1 MFFFSSRRRHTRC
14 ALVTGVQT
22 CALPIYSRAGKLYG
36 RMANLLLSI
45 LFQSCYAGAC
55 PCPAEHGFP
64 MERTGRNL
72 PEIPRGN
79 THPFGGNFKTTL
91 VMKTK
96 REAIHFAHPYLINP
110 TNPVTVHLIGAGG
123 TGSHMLTALAKM
135 NHALTALG
143 HAGLQ
148 LTLWEIGRAPV

>member
-1 MFFFSSRRRHTRC
+1 
-14 ALVTGVQT
+14 
-22 CALPIYSRAGKLYG
+22 
-36 RMANLLLSI
+36 MANLLLSI

-96 REAIHFAHPYLINP
+96 KEAIHFAHPYLINP

-135 NHALTALG
+135 NHALTALRRSEE
-143 HAGLQ
+143 HTSELQ
-148 LTLWEIGRAPV
+148 SLMRISYAFFCVNKKLRL